1 MKKDEN
7 LLAIMKILLFE
18 FFLPLI
24 TPLAETRGGEA
35 QVTLIEAAFKVVIV
49 ISSGGMVGAPSAV
62 WTRTSSDIGPK
73 NE

>member
-1 MKKDEN
+1 MIE
-7 LLAIMKILLFE
+7 LLLSE

-24 TPLAETRGGEA
+24 TPLAETKGGEA

-62 WTRTSSDIGPK
+62 WTRTSSDMGPK
-73 NE
+73 NV